1 LPKSFPRAELA
12 AATGAEPVR
21 WKSVR
26 GAGYGTNTAKW
37 SVELADGGRAFIKL
51 ALDDLAAGWLRDE
64 WRVYESVDASFMAT
78 PIAWHDSD
86 GTTFVVIEDLSD
98 AHWPPPWSPAHI
110 ALVLE
115 MLAEV
120 HATAAPQELPSLGS
134 LRDVLDGWRS
144 VAADPEAF
152 LSTGI
157 CSSEWIDEAL
167 PALAEASAHCELAGE
182 ALVHLDVRSDNLC
195 IREDRVVLVDW
206 NLAAV
211 GNGLIDAVAWAPS
224 LRLEEGPEPWELVP
238 DSGGLAS
245 LLAGF
250 FASRAG
256 LPAPET
262 APTVREFQRRQLEV
276 ALPWAAR
283 ELGLD
288 APT

>member
-1 LPKSFPRAELA
+1 VF
-12 AATGAEPVR
+12 V
-21 WKSVR
+21 
-26 GAGYGTNTAKW
+26 
-37 SVELADGGRAFIKL
+37 KL

-64 WRVYESVDASFMAT
+64 WRVYEFVDASFMAT
-78 PIAWHDSD
+78 PIAWHDAG
-86 GTTFVVIEDLSD
+86 GTTFLAIEDLSD
-98 AHWPPPWSPAHI
+98 AYWPPPWSPAQV

-115 MLAEV
+115 TLGQV
-120 HATAAPQELPSLGS
+120 HATAPPPQLPSLES

-152 LSTGI
+152 LSTGV
-157 CSSEWIDEAL
+157 CSPGWLGSAL
-167 PALAEASAHCELAGE
+167 PALAEASAGCELAGE
-182 ALVHLDVRSDNLC
+182 ALVQLDVRSDNLC
-195 IREDRVVLVDW
+195 IRDDRVVLVDW

-224 LRLEEGPEPWELVP
+224 LRLEEGPDPWELVP
-238 DSGGLAS
+238 DSHGLAS
-245 LLAGF
+245 LIAGF

-256 LPAPET
+256 LPPPET